1 MFHNVEDVDAP
12 PYTVELLAREDGLAD
27 LLGGGVD
34 HAGQHVLG
42 DIQRQVVGGEELL
55 KIIKETL
62 NK

>member
-1 MFHNVEDVDAP
+1 MFHNVEAP
-12 PYTVELLAREDGLAD
+12 PYTAELLTREDGLAD
-27 LLGGGVD
+27 LLGGAVD

>member
-1 MFHNVEDVDAP
+1 M
-12 PYTVELLAREDGLAD
+12 ELLAQEDGLAD
-27 LLGGGVD
+27 LLGGAVD

>member
-1 MFHNVEDVDAP
+1 MFLNVEDVDAP
-12 PYTVELLAREDGLAD
+12 PYTAAARSGGWTCH